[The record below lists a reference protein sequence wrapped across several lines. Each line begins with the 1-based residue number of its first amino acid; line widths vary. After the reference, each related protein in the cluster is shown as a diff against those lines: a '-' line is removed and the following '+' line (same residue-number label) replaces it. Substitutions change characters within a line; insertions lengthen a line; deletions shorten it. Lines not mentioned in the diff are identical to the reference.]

1 MRISELADQ
10 AGVTVK
16 AVRYYERLGLV
27 SPARLGNGYREYGDD
42 HVRVVREIRELAATG
57 IPPGK
62 ARPFIDCLGSGH
74 AHSDECPASR
84 DAYRDGLAEL
94 DATIAQLEPG
104 ASCSPGAS
112 AGPSTAFPSRHRAAG
127 ARFLR
132 VLTSRRR
139 SSRGMTLPRPPVDAR
154 ACSPRLTRWCRLEH
168 SAREPRREG
177 GDR

>member
-1 MRISELADQ
+1 MRISELAEQ

-42 HVRVVREIRELAATG
+42 HLRVVREIRALAATG

-84 DAYRDGLAEL
+84 EAYRDGLAEL
-94 DATIAQLEPG
+94 DAAIAQLERRRDLL
-104 ASCSPGAS
+104 A
-112 AGPSTAFPSRHRAAG
+112 RRLAG
-127 ARFLR
+127 AEDR
-132 VLTSRRR
+132 V
-139 SSRGMTLPRPPVDAR
+139 P
-154 ACSPRLTRWCRLEH
+154 
-168 SAREPRREG
+168 EPAHG
-177 GDR
+177 CGCTVTPL

>member
-84 DAYRDGLAEL
+84 DAFREGLAEL
-94 DATIAQLEPG
+94 DATIAQLE
-104 ASCSPGAS
+104 
-112 AGPSTAFPSRHRAAG
+112 
-127 ARFLR
+127 
-132 VLTSRRR
+132 RRR
-139 SSRGMTLPRPPVDAR
+139 ESLAR
-154 ACSPRLTRWCRLEH
+154 RLNGAE
-168 SAREPRREG
+168 RRIPEAAQG
-177 GDR
+177 CGCTVPSV

>member
-1 MRISELADQ
+1 MRISELAEQ

-42 HVRVVREIRELAATG
+42 HLRVVREIRELAATG

-74 AHSDECPASR
+74 LHSDECPASR

-94 DATIAQLEPG
+94 DAAIAQLERRRDLL
-104 ASCSPGAS
+104 A
-112 AGPSTAFPSRHRAAG
+112 RRLAG
-127 ARFLR
+127 AEGRI
-132 VLTSRRR
+132 
-139 SSRGMTLPRPPVDAR
+139 P
-154 ACSPRLTRWCRLEH
+154 
-168 SAREPRREG
+168 EPAHG
-177 GDR
+177 CGCTVTPL

>member
-84 DAYRDGLAEL
+84 DAYREGLAEL
-94 DATIAQLEPG
+94 DATIAQLE
-104 ASCSPGAS
+104 
-112 AGPSTAFPSRHRAAG
+112 
-127 ARFLR
+127 
-132 VLTSRRR
+132 RRR
-139 SSRGMTLPRPPVDAR
+139 EL
-154 ACSPRLTRWCRLEH
+154 LTRRLNGAEH
-168 SAREPRREG
+168 RIPEAALGCGCTVPSV
-177 GDR
+177 

>member
-1 MRISELADQ
+1 MRISELAEQ

-27 SPARLGNGYREYGDD
+27 SPGRLGNGYREYGDD
-42 HVRVVREIRELAATG
+42 HLRVVREIRELAATG

-94 DATIAQLEPG
+94 DAAIAQLERRRDLL
-104 ASCSPGAS
+104 A
-112 AGPSTAFPSRHRAAG
+112 RRLAG
-127 ARFLR
+127 AEDRIPEPSYACGCT
-132 VLTSRRR
+132 VT
-139 SSRGMTLPRPPVDAR
+139 PV
-154 ACSPRLTRWCRLEH
+154 
-168 SAREPRREG
+168 
-177 GDR
+177 